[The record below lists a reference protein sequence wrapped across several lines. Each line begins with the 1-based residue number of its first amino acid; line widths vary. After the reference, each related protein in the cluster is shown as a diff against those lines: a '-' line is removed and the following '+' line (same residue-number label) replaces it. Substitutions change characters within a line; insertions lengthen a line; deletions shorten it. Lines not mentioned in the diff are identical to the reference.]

1 MLYLKS
7 CTKCGG
13 DMYEDKDSYGA
24 FHQCLQCGLIRDL
37 DAPSMLLTKQLQD
50 EVSRAKRVRRSK
62 RTSKVAAA

>member
-24 FHQCLQCGLIRDL
+24 FHQCLQCGLMRDL
-37 DAPSMLLTKQLQD
+37 DAPSMLLTKQLQA
-50 EVSRAKRVRRSK
+50 EVNKAKRARRSK
-62 RTSKVAAA
+62 RVSNPAAA